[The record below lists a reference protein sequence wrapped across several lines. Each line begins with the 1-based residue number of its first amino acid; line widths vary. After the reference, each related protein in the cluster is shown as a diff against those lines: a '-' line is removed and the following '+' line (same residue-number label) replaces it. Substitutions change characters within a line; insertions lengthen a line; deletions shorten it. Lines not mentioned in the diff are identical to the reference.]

1 MTVAS
6 KQPLVLACAADDNY
20 AMPLAVTARS
30 ALANLQSDRPVALF
44 ILDGGISKTNKRK
57 ITRSLDSKQ
66 VEISWITLD
75 NAQFTNLSSDRHV
88 TIPTYY
94 RLRLPQVLPPEFNKA
109 IYLDTDM
116 VVTGNLEEL
125 WNIDIGDNYVL
136 AVQDD
141 VQLYVS
147 MSPSLQKCQGW
158 EISPACKYFN
168 AGLLVINMDKWRADN
183 IGNRV
188 IEFIR
193 QNISYQPNDQDA
205 LNAILA
211 GRWGEIH
218 PKWNQMPGVYDPAFK
233 DRNPLPPE
241 VYQEL
246 LHQPC
251 IIHFTNTPKPWCAGL
266 QAECLHPKKDLFF
279 HYLDMTA
286 WAGWRDTM
294 LRRLGRKV
302 LKLALVNKSKL

>member
-6 KQPLVLACAADDNY
+6 KQPLVLVCAADDNY
-20 AMPLAVTARS
+20 AMPLAVTASS
-30 ALANLQSDRPVALF
+30 AIANLQSDRPVALF

-57 ITRSLDSKQ
+57 IKRSLDSKQ

-75 NAQFTNLSSDRHV
+75 NALFANLTSDRHLTV
-88 TIPTYY
+88 TAYY
-94 RLRLPQVLPPEFNKA
+94 RLLLPQVLPAEFKKA

-116 VVTGNLEEL
+116 VVTGNLEDL

-141 VQLYVS
+141 TQLYIS
-147 MSPSLQKCQGW
+147 MCTSLRNYEELG
-158 EISPACKYFN
+158 ISPDCKYFN
-168 AGLLVINMDKWRADN
+168 SGLLVINMDKWRTDN
-183 IGNRV
+183 IGHRV
-188 IEFIR
+188 IEYIR
-193 QNISYQPNDQDA
+193 QNIQYRPNDQDA
-205 LNAILA
+205 LNAIVA
-211 GRWGEIH
+211 GKWGQLH
-218 PKWNQMPGVYDPAFK
+218 PKWNQMPGVYDNSFK
-233 DRNPLPPE
+233 ERNPLPPE

-251 IIHFTNTPKPWCAGL
+251 VIHFTNTPKPWCAGL
-266 QAECLHPKKDLFF
+266 RTECLHPKKDLFF
-279 HYLDMTA
+279 HYVDITA